1 MTTVHLPSSLRD
13 LAGSES
19 QVALTGSDVRAVLA
33 ELEALYPGLAG
44 RVRDEQG
51 ALRPHVKV
59 FVNGES
65 VGLEDPVHQADEM
78 RILPSI
84 SGGAG
89 DAAELLV
96 GTRKGLVVL
105 RGPRGGAM
113 DVAGRAFPGHTVEY
127 AIRDPN
133 TGTYLASVTDS
144 HFGPRVFASD
154 DALSGWE
161 QTDGPSFPDDAGAAV
176 ERIWTIEPGI
186 ESGVVYAGVA
196 PAALF
201 RSDDG
206 GRAWALN
213 RGLWDQPTRPEWQ
226 PGGGG
231 LCLHSISQWPDD
243 PARMAIGISAAGVW
257 LTDDGGESW
266 RTGFAGLVPRYVP
279 EEARDAT
286 VGLCVHDIKRSPVAP
301 DTIYMQF
308 HGGVYRSDDAGGSW
322 TDIGTSTGLPS
333 DFGFPLVI
341 DPGDPRRAFVI
352 PLAADMDRTTPEGA
366 VRVYETTDGGA
377 TWTGRGDGLPE
388 RDAYLTILRQ
398 AFCNDDRSGGEL
410 GLYFGATS
418 GDVFG
423 SADGGATW
431 STTARHLP
439 PVLSVR
445 CAL

>member
-1 MTTVHLPSSLRD
+1 
-13 LAGSES
+13 
-19 QVALTGSDVRAVLA
+19 
-33 ELEALYPGLAG
+33 
-44 RVRDEQG
+44 
-51 ALRPHVKV
+51 
-59 FVNGES
+59 
-65 VGLEDPVHQADEM
+65 
-78 RILPSI
+78 
-84 SGGAG
+84 
-89 DAAELLV
+89 
-96 GTRKGLVVL
+96 
-105 RGPRGGAM
+105 
-113 DVAGRAFPGHTVEY
+113 
-127 AIRDPN
+127 
-133 TGTYLASVTDS
+133 
-144 HFGPRVFASD
+144 
-154 DALSGWE
+154 
-161 QTDGPSFPDDAGAAV
+161 
-176 ERIWTIEPGI
+176 
-186 ESGVVYAGVA
+186 
-196 PAALF
+196 
-201 RSDDG
+201 
-206 GRAWALN
+206 
-213 RGLWDQPTRPEWQ
+213 
-226 PGGGG
+226 
-231 LCLHSISQWPDD
+231 
-243 PARMAIGISAAGVW
+243 MAIGISAAGVW